1 MEKLKNKNSNGITLI
16 ALIITIIVM
25 IILVG
30 VTITV
35 ALNGGL
41 FNTAQSAATNTM
53 VEAEREQLLSA
64 VVTAY
69 DTETGTISKA
79 KLEAN
84 LGTGWSLAEGDT
96 APYTVTSPKG
106 NKFTVSADGTIEYT
120 GKGGGQTPGG
130 DTPTPP
136 SGDDVPS
143 SYTETIADLPE
154 TVGVIKYK
162 DLETIANS
170 DIKTAVDAGKI
181 KAVLKETVDGT
192 TYIAPIPT
200 GFEVSTKSGE
210 NTISGGLVIKEGANE
225 YVFMPCT
232 EENYT
237 EDSFGP
243 LTGTYSKSN
252 AEYDSQATLDYLYGT
267 DSNGN
272 SYYNYANDFKYDQ
285 DKTAIETSI
294 NKYKGFYVGR
304 YETTINNGTIGSQK
318 GATVLTARTTVKEGT
333 NPNNNES
340 YYYRWYGLYK
350 AQKDLYSTSTSVFS
364 SMITS
369 KEWDTIMTFTG
380 YGDTTRATSTYTNT
394 NGPDLSGSAYKGTT
408 DTYDLTKNIYDLAG
422 NVREWTLKAYDINR
436 RVVRGGNCLNSDS
449 ASDTYFDNPFNVS
462 SYYGSR
468 LALYI
473 K

>member
-1 MEKLKNKNSNGITLI
+1 ML
-16 ALIITIIVM
+16 
-25 IILVG
+25 ILVG
-30 VTITV
+30 VTVTV
-35 ALNGGL
+35 AINGGL
-41 FNTAQSAATNTM
+41 FEKSKKAAKGT
-53 VEAEREQLLSA
+53 EIEREKEELTSA
-64 VVTAY
+64 IATAY
-69 DTETGTISKA
+69 NVETGKVDKT
-79 KLEAN
+79 KLKDA

-106 NKFTVSADGTIEYT
+106 NKFTVSTDGTIEYT

-130 DTPTPP
+130 DDNPP

-143 SYTETIADLPE
+143 TYTETIANLPE
-154 TVGVIKYK
+154 TVEVIKYK
-162 DLETIANS
+162 DLETVANS
-170 DIKTAVDAGKI
+170 DIKTAVDTGKI
-181 KAVLKETVDGT
+181 KAVLKEGE
-192 TYIAPIPT
+192 YIAPIPT
-200 GFEVSTKSGE
+200 GFEVSTVSGE

-243 LTGTYSKSN
+243 LTDKYSDSN
-252 AEYDSQATLDYLYGT
+252 AEYDSQATLGYLYGE
-267 DSNGN
+267 N
-272 SYYNYANDFKYDQ
+272 YYSYANDFTYAQ
-285 DKTAIETSI
+285 DKTDIETSI

-318 GATVLTARTTVKEGT
+318 GAKVLTTYETLKEGT

-350 AQKDLYSTSTSVFS
+350 AQKDLYGNNSNVFS

-369 KEWDTIMTFTG
+369 KEWNTIMTFTTG
-380 YGDTTRATSTYTNT
+380 YGDAKRATSTYTT
-394 NGPDLSGSAYKGTT
+394 KPDLSGSAYKGTT

-422 NVREWTLKAYDINR
+422 NVVEWTLNAYDTFC
-436 RVVRGGNCLNSDS
+436 RVTRGGDYYYDNNS
-449 ASDTYFDNPFNVS
+449 ASNFSTCGPNC
-462 SYYGSR
+462 SYSFYGSR

-473 K
+473 R

>member
-1 MEKLKNKNSNGITLI
+1 ML
-16 ALIITIIVM
+16 
-25 IILVG
+25 ILVG
-30 VTITV
+30 VTVTV
-35 ALNGGL
+35 AINGGL
-41 FNTAQSAATNTM
+41 FNTAKSAATNTM

-69 DTETGTISKA
+69 DPETGTINKA

-96 APYTVTSPKG
+96 APYTATSPKG

-120 GKGGGQTPGG
+120 GKGG
-130 DTPTPP
+130 DDNPP

-143 SYTETIADLPE
+143 TYTETIADLPE

-162 DLETIANS
+162 DLETVANS
-170 DIKTAVDAGKI
+170 DIKTAVDTGKI
-181 KAVLKETVDGT
+181 KAVLKEGE
-192 TYIAPIPT
+192 YIAPIPT
-200 GFEVSTKSGE
+200 GFEVSTVSGE

-225 YVFMPCT
+225 YVFIPCT

-243 LTGTYSKSN
+243 LTDTDSTSKKV
-252 AEYDSQATLDYLYGT
+252 YDSQEQLDYYYGE
-267 DSNGN
+267 N
-272 SYYNYANDFKYDQ
+272 YYNYANDFNYAQ
-285 DKTAIETSI
+285 DKTDIETSI

-318 GATVLTARTTVKEGT
+318 GATVLTANKTLKEGT
-333 NPNNNES
+333 NPKNSEP

-350 AQKDLYSTSTSVFS
+350 AQKDLYGNNSNVFS

-369 KEWDTIMTFTG
+369 KEWNTIMTFTE
-380 YGDTTRATSTYTNT
+380 YRDAERATSTYTT
-394 NGPDLSGSAYKGTT
+394 KPDLSGSAYKGTS
-408 DTYDLTKNIYDLAG
+408 DYDLTKNIYDLAG
-422 NVREWTLKAYDINR
+422 NVWEWTLKVSFANG
-436 RVVRGGNCLNSDS
+436 RVIRGGDYGGSS
-449 ASDTYFDNPFNVS
+449 ASRTGDGDPDFSVT
-462 SYYGSR
+462 SYGGSR

-473 K
+473 R

>member
-1 MEKLKNKNSNGITLI
+1 ML
-16 ALIITIIVM
+16 
-25 IILVG
+25 ILVG
-30 VTITV
+30 VTVTV
-35 ALNGGL
+35 AINGGL
-41 FNTAQSAATNTM
+41 FNTAKSAATNTM

-69 DTETGTISKA
+69 DPETGTINKA

-120 GKGGGQTPGG
+120 GKGG
-130 DTPTPP
+130 DDNPP

-143 SYTETIADLPE
+143 TYTETIADLPE

-162 DLETIANS
+162 DLETVANS
-170 DIKTAVDAGKI
+170 DIKTAVDTGKI
-181 KAVLKETVDGT
+181 KAVLKEGE
-192 TYIAPIPT
+192 YIAPIPT
-200 GFEVSTKSGE
+200 GFEVSTVSGE

-243 LTGTYSKSN
+243 LTGTDGASEKGN
-252 AEYDSQATLDYLYGT
+252 DSQELLNYYYGE
-267 DSNGN
+267 N
-272 SYYNYANDFKYDQ
+272 YYSYANDFTYAQ
-285 DKTAIETSI
+285 DKTDIETSI

-318 GATVLTARTTVKEGT
+318 GATVLTADTKLQ
-333 NPNNNES
+333 NDK
-340 YYYRWYGLYK
+340 YYRWYGLYK
-350 AQKDLYSTSTSVFS
+350 AQKDLYGNNSNVFS

-369 KEWDTIMTFTG
+369 KEWNTIMTFTG
-380 YGDTTRATSTYTNT
+380 YGDAERATSTYTT
-394 NGPDLSGSAYKGTT
+394 KPDLSGSAYKGTS

-422 NVREWTLKAYDINR
+422 NVWEWTLKADFANC
-436 RVVRGGNCLNSDS
+436 RVIRGGSYGGSS
-449 ASDTYFDNPFNVS
+449 ASRTSSGDPDNSVT
-462 SYYGSR
+462 SYGGSR

>member
-1 MEKLKNKNSNGITLI
+1 
-16 ALIITIIVM
+16 M

-35 ALNGGL
+35 ALNEGL

-64 VVTAY
+64 VATAY
-69 DTETGTISKA
+69 DTETGTINKA

-120 GKGGGQTPGG
+120 GNGGGQTPGG
-130 DTPTPP
+130 NDNPP
-136 SGDDVPS
+136 SGEDVPS

-154 TVGVIKYK
+154 TVEVIKYK
-162 DLETIANS
+162 DLETVANS

-181 KAVLKETVDGT
+181 KAVLKEGE
-192 TYIAPIPT
+192 YIAPIPT
-200 GFEVSTKSGE
+200 GFEVSTVSGE

-243 LTGTYSKSN
+243 LTETDSTSKKVL
-252 AEYDSQATLDYLYGT
+252 DSQEQLDYYYGE
-267 DSNGN
+267 N
-272 SYYNYANDFKYDQ
+272 YYSYANDFNYAQ
-285 DKTAIETSI
+285 DKTDIETSI

-318 GATVLTARTTVKEGT
+318 GATVLTADTKLS
-333 NPNNNES
+333 NDK
-340 YYYRWYGLYK
+340 YYRWYGLYK
-350 AQKDLYSTSTSVFS
+350 AQKDLYANNSNIFS

-380 YGDTTRATSTYTNT
+380 YGNTTRATDTYTT
-394 NGPDLSGSAYKGTT
+394 KPDLSGSAYKGTA

-422 NVREWTLKAYDINR
+422 NVVEWTLKANDTFSRPSWSWGQLR
-436 RVVRGGNCLNSDS
+436 R
-449 ASDTYFDNPFNVS
+449 
-462 SYYGSR
+462 R
-468 LALYI
+468 L
-473 K
+473 

>member
-1 MEKLKNKNSNGITLI
+1 ML
-16 ALIITIIVM
+16 
-25 IILVG
+25 ILVG
-30 VTITV
+30 VTVTV
-35 ALNGGL
+35 AINGGL
-41 FNTAQSAATNTM
+41 FNTAKSAATNTM

-69 DTETGTISKA
+69 DPETGTINKA
-79 KLEAN
+79 KLEAY

-96 APYTVTSPKG
+96 APYTATSPKG

-120 GKGGGQTPGG
+120 GKGG

-143 SYTETIADLPE
+143 TYTETIANLPE
-154 TVGVIKYK
+154 KVEVIKYK
-162 DLETIANS
+162 DLETVANS

-181 KAVLKETVDGT
+181 KAVLKEGE
-192 TYIAPIPT
+192 YIAPIPT
-200 GFEVSTKSGE
+200 GFEVSTVSGE

-225 YVFMPCT
+225 YVFIPCT

-243 LTGTYSKSN
+243 LTDTDSDSKKV
-252 AEYDSQATLDYLYGT
+252 YDSQEQLNYYYGF
-267 DSNGN
+267 N
-272 SYYNYANDFKYDQ
+272 YYNYANDFNYAQ
-285 DKTAIETSI
+285 DKTDIETSI

-318 GATVLTARTTVKEGT
+318 GATVLTAVTTLKEGT
-333 NPNNNES
+333 NTNNSEP
-340 YYYRWYGLYK
+340 YFYRWYGLYK
-350 AQKDLYSTSTSVFS
+350 AQKDLYGNNRNVFS

-369 KEWDTIMTFTG
+369 KEWNTIMTFTG
-380 YGDTTRATSTYTNT
+380 YGDAKRATSTYTNT
-394 NGPDLSGSAYKGTT
+394 SGPDLSGSAYKGTT

-422 NVREWTLKAYDINR
+422 NVWEWTLKVSFANG
-436 RVVRGGNCLNSDS
+436 RVIRGGSYGGSS
-449 ASDTYFDNPFNVS
+449 ASRTDSGDPDFSVT
-462 SYYGSR
+462 SYGGSR

-473 K
+473 R

>member
-1 MEKLKNKNSNGITLI
+1 ML
-16 ALIITIIVM
+16 
-25 IILVG
+25 ILVG
-30 VTITV
+30 VTVTV
-35 ALNGGL
+35 AINGGL
-41 FNTAQSAATNTM
+41 FNTAKSAATNTM

-69 DTETGTISKA
+69 DPETGTINKA

-120 GKGGGQTPGG
+120 GKGG

-143 SYTETIADLPE
+143 TYTETIANLPE
-154 TVGVIKYK
+154 KVEVIKYK
-162 DLETIANS
+162 DLETVANS

-181 KAVLKETVDGT
+181 KAVLKEGE
-192 TYIAPIPT
+192 YIAPIPT
-200 GFEVSTKSGE
+200 GFEVSTVSGE

-225 YVFMPCT
+225 YVFIPCT

-243 LTGTYSKSN
+243 LTDTDSANKKV
-252 AEYDSQATLDYLYGT
+252 YDSQEQLDYYYGE
-267 DSNGN
+267 N
-272 SYYNYANDFKYDQ
+272 YYNYANDFNYAQ
-285 DKTAIETSI
+285 DKTDIETSI

-318 GATVLTARTTVKEGT
+318 GATVLTADTKLQ
-333 NPNNNES
+333 NDK
-340 YYYRWYGLYK
+340 YYRWYGLYK
-350 AQKDLYSTSTSVFS
+350 AQKDLYGNNSNVFS

-369 KEWDTIMTFTG
+369 KEWNTIMTFTG
-380 YGDTTRATSTYTNT
+380 YGDAERATSTYTT
-394 NGPDLSGSAYKGTT
+394 KPDLSGSAYKGTS

-422 NVREWTLKAYDINR
+422 NVWEWTLKADFANC
-436 RVVRGGNCLNSDS
+436 RVIRGGSYGGSS
-449 ASDTYFDNPFNVS
+449 ASRTSSGDPDNSVT
-462 SYYGSR
+462 SYGGSR

>member
-1 MEKLKNKNSNGITLI
+1 ML
-16 ALIITIIVM
+16 
-25 IILVG
+25 ILVG
-30 VTITV
+30 VTVTV
-35 ALNGGL
+35 AINGGL
-41 FNTAQSAATNTM
+41 FEKSKEAAKGTEIGREKEELTSAIA
-53 VEAEREQLLSA
+53 
-64 VVTAY
+64 TAY
-69 DTETGTISKA
+69 NVETGKVDKT
-79 KLEAN
+79 KLKDA

-120 GKGGGQTPGG
+120 GKGG
-130 DTPTPP
+130 DDNPP

-143 SYTETIADLPE
+143 TYTETIANLPE
-154 TVGVIKYK
+154 TVEVIKYK
-162 DLETIANS
+162 DLETVANS
-170 DIKTAVDAGKI
+170 DIKTAVDTGKI
-181 KAVLKETVDGT
+181 KAVLKEGE
-192 TYIAPIPT
+192 YIAPIPT
-200 GFEVSTKSGE
+200 GFEVSTVSGE

-243 LTGTYSKSN
+243 LTDTDSTSKKV
-252 AEYDSQATLDYLYGT
+252 YDSQEQLDYYYGE
-267 DSNGN
+267 N
-272 SYYNYANDFKYDQ
+272 YYSYANDFNYAQ
-285 DKTAIETSI
+285 DKTDIETSI

-318 GATVLTARTTVKEGT
+318 GATVLTANKTLKEGT
-333 NPNNNES
+333 NPKNSEP

-350 AQKDLYSTSTSVFS
+350 AQKDLYGNNSNVFS

-369 KEWDTIMTFTG
+369 KEWNTIMTFTG
-380 YGDTTRATSTYTNT
+380 YGGAKRATSTYTT
-394 NGPDLSGSAYKGTT
+394 KPDLSGSAYKGTT

-422 NVREWTLKAYDINR
+422 NVWEWTLTAGNADV
-436 RVVRGGNCLNSDS
+436 RVVRGGSYDSGGYGGNS
-449 ASDTYFDNPFNVS
+449 ASYTDVNYPDS
-462 SYYGSR
+462 SGSYNGSR

>member
-1 MEKLKNKNSNGITLI
+1 ML
-16 ALIITIIVM
+16 
-25 IILVG
+25 ILVG
-30 VTITV
+30 VTVTV
-35 ALNGGL
+35 AINGGL
-41 FNTAQSAATNTM
+41 FNTAKSAATNTM

-69 DTETGTISKA
+69 DPETGTINKA

-120 GKGGGQTPGG
+120 GKGG
-130 DTPTPP
+130 DDNPP

-143 SYTETIADLPE
+143 TYTETIADLPE

-162 DLETIANS
+162 DLETVANS

-181 KAVLKETVDGT
+181 KAVLKEGE
-192 TYIAPIPT
+192 YIAPIPT
-200 GFEVSTKSGE
+200 GFEVSTVSGE

-225 YVFMPCT
+225 YVFIPCT

-243 LTGTYSKSN
+243 LTDTDSANKKV
-252 AEYDSQATLDYLYGT
+252 YDSQEQLDYYYGE
-267 DSNGN
+267 N
-272 SYYNYANDFKYDQ
+272 YYNYANDFNYAQ
-285 DKTAIETSI
+285 DKTDIETSI

-318 GATVLTARTTVKEGT
+318 GATVLTADTKLQ
-333 NPNNNES
+333 NDK
-340 YYYRWYGLYK
+340 YYRWYGLYK
-350 AQKDLYSTSTSVFS
+350 AQKDLYGNNSNVFS

-369 KEWDTIMTFTG
+369 KEWNTIMTFTG
-380 YGDTTRATSTYTNT
+380 YGDAERATSTYTT
-394 NGPDLSGSAYKGTT
+394 KPDLSGSAYKGTS

-422 NVREWTLKAYDINR
+422 NVWEWTLKADFANC
-436 RVVRGGNCLNSDS
+436 RVIRGGSYGGSS
-449 ASDTYFDNPFNVS
+449 ASRTSSGDPDNSVT
-462 SYYGSR
+462 SYGGSR

>member
-1 MEKLKNKNSNGITLI
+1 ML
-16 ALIITIIVM
+16 
-25 IILVG
+25 ILVG
-30 VTITV
+30 VTVTV
-35 ALNGGL
+35 AINGGL
-41 FNTAQSAATNTM
+41 FEKSKEAAKGTEIGREKEELTSAIA
-53 VEAEREQLLSA
+53 
-64 VVTAY
+64 TAY
-69 DTETGTISKA
+69 NVETGKVDKT
-79 KLEAN
+79 KLKDA

-120 GKGGGQTPGG
+120 GKGG
-130 DTPTPP
+130 DDNPP

-143 SYTETIADLPE
+143 TYTETIADLPE

-162 DLETIANS
+162 DLETVANS
-170 DIKTAVDAGKI
+170 DIKTAVDTGKI
-181 KAVLKETVDGT
+181 KAVLKEGE
-192 TYIAPIPT
+192 YIAPIPT
-200 GFEVSTKSGE
+200 GFEVSTVSGE

-243 LTGTYSKSN
+243 LTDTDSTSKKV
-252 AEYDSQATLDYLYGT
+252 YDSQEQLNYYYGE
-267 DSNGN
+267 N
-272 SYYNYANDFKYDQ
+272 YYDYANDFNYAQ
-285 DKTAIETSI
+285 DKTDIETSI

-318 GATVLTARTTVKEGT
+318 GATVLTAYETLKEGT

-350 AQKDLYSTSTSVFS
+350 AQKDLYGNNSNVFS

-369 KEWDTIMTFTG
+369 KEWNTIMTFTG
-380 YGDTTRATSTYTNT
+380 YKGAKRATSTYTT
-394 NGPDLSGSAYKGTT
+394 KPDLSGSAYKGTT

-422 NVREWTLKAYDINR
+422 NVWEWTLTDDDTISRAYS
-436 RVVRGGNCLNSDS
+436 RVGRGGNYSDDGYS
-449 ASDTYFDNPFNVS
+449 ASSTVS
-462 SYYGSR
+462 YLPRSNGSSNGSR

>member
-1 MEKLKNKNSNGITLI
+1 ML
-16 ALIITIIVM
+16 
-25 IILVG
+25 ILVG
-30 VTITV
+30 VTVTV
-35 ALNGGL
+35 AINGGL
-41 FNTAQSAATNTM
+41 FEKSKEATRKTLI
-53 VEAEREQLLSA
+53 EREKEELTSA
-64 VVTAY
+64 IATAY
-69 DTETGTISKA
+69 NVETGKVDKT
-79 KLEAN
+79 KLKDA

-120 GKGGGQTPGG
+120 GKGG

-143 SYTETIADLPE
+143 TYTETIANLPE
-154 TVGVIKYK
+154 KVEVIKYK
-162 DLETIANS
+162 DLETVANS
-170 DIKTAVDAGKI
+170 DIKTAVDTGKI
-181 KAVLKETVDGT
+181 KAVLKEGE
-192 TYIAPIPT
+192 YIAPIPT
-200 GFEVSTKSGE
+200 GFEVSTVSGE

-243 LTGTYSKSN
+243 LTDTDSTSKKV
-252 AEYDSQATLDYLYGT
+252 YDSQEQLNYYYGE
-267 DSNGN
+267 N
-272 SYYNYANDFKYDQ
+272 YYDYANDFNYAQ
-285 DKTAIETSI
+285 DKTDIETSI

-318 GATVLTARTTVKEGT
+318 GATVLTAYTKL
-333 NPNNNES
+333 PNDK
-340 YYYRWYGLYK
+340 YYRWYGLYK
-350 AQKDLYSTSTSVFS
+350 AQKDLYGNNSNVFS

-369 KEWDTIMTFTG
+369 KEWNTIMTFTG
-380 YGDTTRATSTYTNT
+380 YGGAKRATSTYTT
-394 NGPDLSGSAYKGTT
+394 KPDLSGSAYKGTT

-422 NVREWTLKAYDINR
+422 NVWEWTLTAGNADV
-436 RVVRGGNCLNSDS
+436 RVVRGGSYDSGGYGGNS
-449 ASDTYFDNPFNVS
+449 ASYTDVNYPDS
-462 SYYGSR
+462 SGSYNGSR

>member
-1 MEKLKNKNSNGITLI
+1 ML
-16 ALIITIIVM
+16 
-25 IILVG
+25 ILVG
-30 VTITV
+30 VTVTV
-35 ALNGGL
+35 AINGGL
-41 FNTAQSAATNTM
+41 FEKSKEAAKGTEIGREKEELTSAIA
-53 VEAEREQLLSA
+53 
-64 VVTAY
+64 TAY
-69 DTETGTISKA
+69 NVETGKVDKT
-79 KLEAN
+79 KLKDA

-120 GKGGGQTPGG
+120 GKGG

-143 SYTETIADLPE
+143 TYTETIANLPE
-154 TVGVIKYK
+154 TVKVIKYK
-162 DLETIANS
+162 DLETVANS

-181 KAVLKETVDGT
+181 KAVLKEGE
-192 TYIAPIPT
+192 YIAPIPT
-200 GFEVSTKSGE
+200 GFEVSTVSGE

-243 LTGTYSKSN
+243 LTDTDSTSKKV
-252 AEYDSQATLDYLYGT
+252 YDSQEQLNYYYGE
-267 DSNGN
+267 N
-272 SYYNYANDFKYDQ
+272 YYDYANDFNYAQ
-285 DKTAIETSI
+285 DKTDIETSI

-318 GATVLTARTTVKEGT
+318 GATVLTAYTKL
-333 NPNNNES
+333 PNDK
-340 YYYRWYGLYK
+340 YYRWYGLYK
-350 AQKDLYSTSTSVFS
+350 AQKDLYGNNSNVFS

-369 KEWDTIMTFTG
+369 KEWNTIMTFTG
-380 YGDTTRATSTYTNT
+380 YKGAKRATSTYTT
-394 NGPDLSGSAYKGTT
+394 KPDLSGSAYKGTT

-422 NVREWTLKAYDINR
+422 NVWEWTLTAGNADV
-436 RVVRGGNCLNSDS
+436 RVVRGGSYDSGGYGGNS
-449 ASDTYFDNPFNVS
+449 ASYTDVNYPDS
-462 SYYGSR
+462 SGSYNGSR